1 MVNITSIRSANAGF
15 ASLPLAKGLVAVFVG
30 ATAGIGES
38 ALRTFV
44 TNTVDPTVYF
54 IGRSESAGS
63 KITADLQALNPS
75 SKIQFLQADTTLLS
89 TVDTVTNQ
97 IAASEKKLNLL
108 FMSPGYLTFESRDE
122 SPEGID
128 RKMAVSY
135 YARIRFALNLLPL
148 LSTSEPARVIS
159 VLGASNERPMD
170 MEDLGLKAPGSYTF
184 MTQAK
189 HTIAMTS
196 LTFEHLSKQ
205 YPNIGWIH
213 ATPGMVV
220 TSQARSLPAPLKML
234 LKVSEPL
241 LKCIS
246 TPIGDSGQGFFYLS
260 TQEKFAKGL
269 WLVDWKGDIVDSRI
283 VEKKGWWGSNNSG
296 PQWWG
301 EDKVEA
307 VWRHTEE
314 VMASVKK

>member
-1 MVNITSIRSANAGF
+1 MVNITSIRSANADF

-44 TNTVDPTVYF
+44 SNTVDPTVYF
-54 IGRSESAGS
+54 VGRSESAGS

-89 TVDTVTNQ
+89 TVDKVTNQ

-108 FMSPGYLTFESRDE
+108 FMSPGYMTMQSRDE

-128 RKMAVSY
+128 RKMAISY
-135 YARIRFALNLLPL
+135 YARMRFALNLLPL

-159 VLGASNERPMD
+159 VLGPGTEGALD
-170 MEDLGLKAPGSYTF
+170 MKDLGLAAPGSF
-184 MTQAK
+184 SLAAVAR
-189 HTIAMTS
+189 HTVTMTS
-196 LTFEHLSKQ
+196 LTFEHLSRQ

-213 ATPGMVV
+213 ATPGFVI
-220 TSQARSLPAPLKML
+220 TGLTRGLPAPLRILSKIT
-234 LKVSEPL
+234 EPL
-241 LKCIS
+241 LKFAS

-269 WLVDWKGDIVDSRI
+269 WLVDWKGESVDSR
-283 VEKKGWWGSNNSG
+283 VEEGKNRWAKSG
-296 PQWWG
+296 AQWWG
-301 EDKVEA
+301 DSKVEA